1 MKKQI
6 ILLLTLI
13 SLTLSAQ
20 KQNKYYLEGNV
31 DISAP
36 QTKNYFYNN
45 ADHSINYVSIK
56 EQGWLLNNYGIN
68 FSYNYLILKRLSIG
82 TLTGIYSDS
91 KQKFSHLRLGGLVR
105 YFFIKDK
112 NYNFNL
118 KLGKNITFDKKKF
131 NNGVN
136 FKIGF
141 GIPVYTIKDNNKI
154 LLDLFWEQNYY
165 ELDGANKLLNL
176 NDEIPRTLT
185 VHSYGISINVMF

>member
-6 ILLLTLI
+6 FLLL
-13 SLTLSAQ
+13 SFMTLSLFA
-20 KQNKYYLEGNV
+20 QNKYYLEANI

-56 EQGWLLNNYGIN
+56 EQGWLLNDYGIN
-68 FSYNYLILKRLSIG
+68 FSYNYLIFKRLSIG

-91 KQKFSHLRLGGLVR
+91 KQKFSHFRLGGLVR
-105 YFFIKDK
+105 YFYIKDR

-118 KLGKNITFDKKKF
+118 KIGKNITFDKKKF
-131 NNGVN
+131 NNGAN
-136 FKIGF
+136 IKIGF
-141 GIPVYTIKDNNKI
+141 GIPVYTINDNNKI

-165 ELDGANKLLNL
+165 ELDGSNKLIGL
-176 NDEIPRTLT
+176 NDEIPRTLI
-185 VHSYGISINVMF
+185 VHSYGISISILF

>member
-6 ILLLTLI
+6 FLLFVIT
-13 SLTLSAQ
+13 SLSAFAQ
-20 KQNKYYLEGNV
+20 KKSYLEAGI

-45 ADHSINYVSIK
+45 ADNSINYVSIK
-56 EQGWLLNNYGIN
+56 EQGWLLNNYGLN
-68 FSYNYLILKRLSIG
+68 FSYNYLLFKRLSIG
-82 TLTGIYSDS
+82 TLSGVYSDS
-91 KQKFSHLRLGGLVR
+91 KQKFSHLRLGGVVR

-136 FKIGF
+136 FKISF
-141 GIPVYTIKDNNKI
+141 GIPVYTLKERNKI

-165 ELDGANKLLNL
+165 ELDGSNKLLNL

-185 VHSYGISINVMF
+185 VHSRGISLNVMF

>member
-6 ILLLTLI
+6 FILLVILST
-13 SLTLSAQ
+13 SLFA
-20 KQNKYYLEGNV
+20 QNKYYLEANI
-31 DISAP
+31 DIAAP
-36 QTKNYFYNN
+36 QSKNYFYNN
-45 ADHSINYVSIK
+45 ADNSINYVSIK
-56 EQGWLLNNYGIN
+56 EQGWLLNNYGVN

-112 NYNFNL
+112 NYNINI
-118 KLGKNITFDKKKF
+118 KLGENITFDKKKF

-136 FKIGF
+136 FKIGI
-141 GIPVYTIKDNNKI
+141 GIPIYTFKERNKI
-154 LLDLFWEQNYY
+154 IFDLFWEQNYY
-165 ELDGANKLLNL
+165 ELDGSNKLIGL

-185 VHSYGISINVMF
+185 VHSLGISFNVMF

>member
-6 ILLLTLI
+6 FLLLVLI
-13 SLTLSAQ
+13 SLSAFGQ
-20 KQNKYYLEGNV
+20 KKYYFEANI
-31 DISAP
+31 DISSP

-45 ADHSINYVSIK
+45 ADNSINYVSIK
-56 EQGWLLNNYGIN
+56 EQGWLINNYGAN
-68 FSYNYLILKRLSIG
+68 FSFNYLIIKRLSIG

-112 NYNFNL
+112 DYNFNL

-136 FKIGF
+136 FKIGL
-141 GIPVYTIKDNNKI
+141 GIPIYTIKQRTKI
-154 LLDLFWEQNYY
+154 LMDLFWEQNYY
-165 ELDGANKLLNL
+165 ELDGSNKLIGLS
-176 NDEIPRTLT
+176 DEIPRTLT
-185 VHSYGISINVMF
+185 VHSYGISLNLTF